1 VRIDL
6 VQPDPATVGWN
17 SRRAPRVYAVMATPV
32 PPARHP
38 GWLKI
43 GGTGCAA
50 VLGFVVVAVAAILTV
65 TFRGYQREAAALGD
79 IDARF
84 GAHDSYRLP
93 SDGAVPADRL
103 ARFIAVRRA
112 LMPRCAEITEW
123 TGAFRSVGTAAASDA
138 PDVARVF
145 RQAGDAI
152 TRVPRLGIIFGAYLN
167 DRNQALLG
175 QGMGI
180 GEYSWCYVVG
190 YLAFLRQPPMRLLA
204 ASSQAKVLDD
214 RVYPE
219 TANVIAR
226 HIEATGL
233 TGGPWVEELARLRAN
248 RARVPFADG
257 LPPELV
263 RSLEPSRAALA
274 AAACPAATELDLTIT
289 VRRGVI
295 GYDHR

>member
-1 VRIDL
+1 M
-6 VQPDPATVGWN
+6 
-17 SRRAPRVYAVMATPV
+17 S
-32 PPARHP
+32 PARHP

-43 GGTGCAA
+43 SGIGCAA
-50 VLGFVVVAVAAILTV
+50 VLGFVVSAVAAILAV
-65 TFRGYQREAAALGD
+65 TFRGYQREAATLGD

-123 TGAFRSVGTAAASDA
+123 TGAFRGVEAAAGSDA
-138 PDVARVF
+138 TDVVKLF
-145 RQAGDAI
+145 RQVGGTI
-152 TRVPRLGIIFGAYLN
+152 TRVPRLGIVFGAYLD
-167 DRNQALLG
+167 DRNQALLD

-180 GEYSWCYVVG
+180 GEYSWIYVVS

-204 ASSQAKVLDD
+204 GSNQAKVLDD

-226 HIEATGL
+226 YIEATGL
-233 TGGPWVEELARLRAN
+233 SGGPWVEELARLRAN

-263 RSLEPSRAALA
+263 RALEPSRAALA

-289 VRRGVI
+289 VRRPVI